1 MDINEIANILYNKNL
16 DMDGLDYTEN
26 KEQEIAQLEN
36 ALYQVKAYAENEYNQ
51 DYWRTFW
58 NALQTLQ

>member
-16 DMDGLDYTEN
+16 DMDGLDYIEN
-26 KEQEIAQLEN
+26 KEQEITQLEN

>member
-26 KEQEIAQLEN
+26 KEQEITQLEN